1 MEHVTDRETRRQRIK
16 ARIHKRV
23 RGSPERP
30 RLVVFKSDRHIYVQ
44 AVDDQKR
51 HTLASASTRD
61 PALKTSLPRGG
72 TVAAAKIVGASI
84 AEKLK
89 PLGIEKVVF
98 DRGGY
103 IYHGRVKA
111 LAEAAREGGLKF

>member
-1 MEHVTDRETRRQRIK
+1 MEHVTDKQTRRQRIK

-84 AEKLK
+84 AEKLA
-89 PLGIEKVVF
+89 GVEQVA
-98 DRGGY
+98 RAGGAPRPKRA
-103 IYHGRVKA
+103 GTGTMTSETR
-111 LAEAAREGGLKF
+111 